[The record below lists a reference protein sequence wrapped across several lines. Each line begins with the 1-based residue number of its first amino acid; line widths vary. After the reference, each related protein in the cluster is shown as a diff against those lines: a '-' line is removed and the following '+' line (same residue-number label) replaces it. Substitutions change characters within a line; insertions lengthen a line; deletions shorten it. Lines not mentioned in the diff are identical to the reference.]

1 MNLKTRTR
9 NDDAELTA
17 IELLPLLI
25 AVTVFFTRVRFSSLL
40 TLAELGEARGV
51 YAA

>member
-1 MNLKTRTR
+1 MRSR
-9 NDDAELTA
+9 R
-17 IELLPLLI
+17 ILI
-25 AVTVFFTRVRFSSLL
+25 VIFIMLLL